1 MFYNNDF
8 CSTKHSFNQGKESGL
23 TYGLNT
29 VRLLGGSGVRGLS
42 PLNGRDKSF
51 TQRLPDF
58 TSRSDQR
65 ELLEMFAL

>member
-1 MFYNNDF
+1 MGLSYTAVTPRASLQNDANNDF

-42 PLNGRDKSF
+42 P
-51 TQRLPDF
+51 
-58 TSRSDQR
+58 
-65 ELLEMFAL
+65 